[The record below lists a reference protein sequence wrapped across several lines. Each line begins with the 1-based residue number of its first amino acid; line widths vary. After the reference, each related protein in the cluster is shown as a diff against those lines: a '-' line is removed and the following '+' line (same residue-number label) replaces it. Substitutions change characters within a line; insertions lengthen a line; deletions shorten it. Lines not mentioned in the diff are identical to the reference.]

1 MNNPVLNIIPSDLY
15 STLLS
20 LNLLNKKTIRDMEI
34 KRKYLHLR
42 DAGIPATDAIDL
54 VLQEY
59 PYLQYDTLRKII
71 YSVRLPEESG
81 MKQRYV
87 A

>member
-1 MNNPVLNIIPSDLY
+1 
-15 STLLS
+15 
-20 LNLLNKKTIRDMEI
+20 MEI

-42 DAGIPATDAIDL
+42 DLGLSAADAIEY
-54 VLQEY
+54 VLEEY

-71 YSVRLPEESG
+71 YSVRLPEGYGESG
-81 MKQRYV
+81 NYI

>member
-34 KRKYLHLR
+34 KRKYLRLR
-42 DAGIPATDAIDL
+42 DSGIPATDAIDL

-71 YSVRLPEESG
+71 YSVRLPEESS
-81 MKQRYV
+81 MKERYV

>member
-1 MNNPVLNIIPSDLY
+1 
-15 STLLS
+15 
-20 LNLLNKKTIRDMEI
+20 MEI

-71 YSVRLPEESG
+71 YSVRLPEESN

>member
-1 MNNPVLNIIPSDLY
+1 
-15 STLLS
+15 
-20 LNLLNKKTIRDMEI
+20 MEI
-34 KRKYLHLR
+34 KRKYLQLR
-42 DAGIPATDAIDL
+42 DTGIPATDAIDL

-71 YSVRLPEESG
+71 YSVRLPEDTG
-81 MKQRYV
+81 MTEKYV

>member
-1 MNNPVLNIIPSDLY
+1 
-15 STLLS
+15 
-20 LNLLNKKTIRDMEI
+20 MEI
-34 KRKYLHLR
+34 KRKYLYLR
-42 DAGIPATDAIDL
+42 DTGIPATDAIEL

-71 YSVRLPEESG
+71 YSVRLPTESG
-81 MKQRYV
+81 REEKYV